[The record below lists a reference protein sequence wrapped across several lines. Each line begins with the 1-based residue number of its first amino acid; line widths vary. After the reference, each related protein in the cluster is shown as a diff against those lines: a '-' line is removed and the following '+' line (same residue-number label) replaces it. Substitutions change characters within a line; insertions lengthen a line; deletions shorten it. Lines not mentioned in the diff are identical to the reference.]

1 MTTESK
7 DPRKQLNLI
16 AQLLIDDL
24 LNTPDAE
31 LLQEASNDKSL
42 VEAGMNAK
50 KSYQNAIQSTGAK
63 RLEIARAEMEQENN
77 KTKANVINIDSAR
90 AHRIIA
96 KLSAANDSN
105 LTLAAR
111 NLNNISDTEAI
122 ELVKELLE
130 LGAIKDDES

>member
-1 MTTESK
+1 MTTKSK
-7 DPRKQLNLI
+7 DPRNQLNSFV
-16 AQLLIDDL
+16 QLLIDDL

-42 VEAGMNAK
+42 VQAGVNAK

-63 RLEIARAEMEQENN
+63 RLEIARAEMEQENS
-77 KTKANVINIDSAR
+77 KTKTDVTNLDSAR

-111 NLNNISDTEAI
+111 NLNNITDTEAI